1 MNSAFDVIIIG
12 GGASGCSTAMQLSLQ
27 GRSVLVLDKAQFG
40 SGSTGQAAG
49 LGAQLRSNPSET
61 RLLMEG
67 IEVVGEMER
76 KLNEKIFTRTGSL
89 HVAATEDRS
98 GELRDFV
105 ESGKTIGFDIDLV
118 DREFAKSRLPCM
130 RTDDLIEFCYC
141 PTDGH
146 FAPSELLN
154 GYIRIARD
162 AGATFL
168 SQTRVEDIMMSG
180 GRVKGVQTAGASFFA
195 PVVVNAAGPWSYL
208 VAELTQTPM
217 ATATLGHYY
226 LVTEPVPGVQISPT
240 DAAIRDRAN
249 RIYSRPEMGG
259 LLVGSYEQEPVEY
272 SMEALPE
279 DFQMSEIRIQRDNL
293 NVALLIEAASQR
305 FPFIN
310 ERTPMSVT
318 TGIMTFTPDGH
329 ALCGPVHDVEGL
341 YYCTGFNG
349 RGVFQSTSVG
359 FLLADIIC
367 KGRSRYQMGH
377 LDADRFSGEPWL
389 GDRES
394 IRTRCCDRYANHY
407 LIAPKS

>member
-1 MNSAFDVIIIG
+1 M
-12 GGASGCSTAMQLSLQ
+12 
-27 GRSVLVLDKAQFG
+27 DKAQFG

-89 HVAATEDRS
+89 HVAATEDRA

-226 LVTEPVPGVQISPT
+226 LVTEPVSGVQISPT

>member
-1 MNSAFDVIIIG
+1 MNRAFDVIIIG

-89 HVAATEDRS
+89 HVAATEDRA

-226 LVTEPVPGVQISPT
+226 LVTEPVSGVQISPT

>member
-1 MNSAFDVIIIG
+1 MNRAFDVIIIG

-49 LGAQLRSNPSET
+49 LGGQLRSNPSET

-67 IEVVGEMER
+67 IEVVRQMER
-76 KLNEKIFTRTGSL
+76 KLNEKIFTKTGSL
-89 HVAATEDRS
+89 HVAATEDRAL
-98 GELRDFV
+98 ELRDFV
-105 ESGKTIGFDIDLV
+105 ESGKAIGFEIELV

-130 RTDDLIEFCYC
+130 QADDLIEFCYC

-162 AGATFL
+162 AGATL
-168 SQTRVEDIMMSG
+168 LPKTPVEDILMVG
-180 GRVKGVQTAGASFFA
+180 GRVKGVQTADGSFFA

-226 LVTEPVPGVQISPT
+226 LVTEPIPGVQISPT

-249 RIYSRPEMGG
+249 RIYSRPEMEG

-272 SMEALPE
+272 SMEALPA

-329 ALCGPVHDVEGL
+329 ALCGKVHDVDGL
-341 YYCTGFNG
+341 YHCTGFNG

-359 FLLADIIC
+359 LLMANLIC
-367 KGRSRYQMGH
+367 QGRSHYQMEH
-377 LDADRFSGEPWL
+377 LDVNRFSGVSWL

-394 IRTRCCDRYANHY
+394 IRTRCRDRYANHY
-407 LIAPKS
+407 LIASKG

>member
-1 MNSAFDVIIIG
+1 MNRTFDVIIIG

-89 HVAATEDRS
+89 HVAATEDRA

-279 DFQMSEIRIQRDNL
+279 DFQMSEIRIKRDNL

-310 ERTPMSVT
+310 ERTPMSIT

>member
-1 MNSAFDVIIIG
+1 MNRAFDVIIIG

-226 LVTEPVPGVQISPT
+226 LVTEPVSGVQISPT

-293 NVALLIEAASQR
+293 NVALLIEAASRR

>member
-1 MNSAFDVIIIG
+1 MNRAFDVIIIG

-226 LVTEPVPGVQISPT
+226 LVTEPVSGVQISPT

-279 DFQMSEIRIQRDNL
+279 DFQMSEIRIKRDNL

>member
-1 MNSAFDVIIIG
+1 MNRAFDVIIIG

-89 HVAATEDRS
+89 HVAATEDRA

-293 NVALLIEAASQR
+293 NVALLIEAASRR

>member
-1 MNSAFDVIIIG
+1 MNRAFDVIIIG

-89 HVAATEDRS
+89 HVAATEDRA
-98 GELRDFV
+98 GELRNFV

>member
-1 MNSAFDVIIIG
+1 MNRTFDVIIIG

>member
-1 MNSAFDVIIIG
+1 MNRAFDVIIIG

>member
-1 MNSAFDVIIIG
+1 MNRAFDVIIIG
-12 GGASGCSTAMQLSLQ
+12 GGASGCSIAMQLSLQ

-89 HVAATEDRS
+89 HVGATEDRAE
-98 GELRDFV
+98 ELRDFV

-226 LVTEPVPGVQISPT
+226 LVTEPVQGMQISPT

-259 LLVGSYEQEPVEY
+259 LLVGSYEEEPVEY

-341 YYCTGFNG
+341 YHCTGFNG

-359 FLLADIIC
+359 ILMADLIC
-367 KGRSRYQMGH
+367 QGRSRYQMEH
-377 LDADRFSGEPWL
+377 LAADRFSGEQWL

-394 IRTRCCDRYANHY
+394 IKTRCRNRYANHY
-407 LIAPKS
+407 LIAPKG

>member
-1 MNSAFDVIIIG
+1 MNRAFDVIIIG

-89 HVAATEDRS
+89 HVAATEDRA
-98 GELRDFV
+98 GELRNFV
-105 ESGKTIGFDIDLV
+105 ESGKTIGFDIELV

-293 NVALLIEAASQR
+293 NVALLIEAASRR

>member
-1 MNSAFDVIIIG
+1 MIIIG

-89 HVAATEDRS
+89 HVAATEDRA
-98 GELRDFV
+98 GELRNFV

-279 DFQMSEIRIQRDNL
+279 DFQMSEIRIKRDNL

>member
-1 MNSAFDVIIIG
+1 MNRTFDVIIIG

-279 DFQMSEIRIQRDNL
+279 DFQMSEIRIKRDNL

>member
-1 MNSAFDVIIIG
+1 MNRTFDVIIIG

-89 HVAATEDRS
+89 HVAATEDRA

-105 ESGKTIGFDIDLV
+105 ESGKTIGFDIELV

-226 LVTEPVPGVQISPT
+226 LVTEPVSGVQISPT

-310 ERTPMSVT
+310 ERTPMSIT

>member
-1 MNSAFDVIIIG
+1 MNRAFDVIIIG

-49 LGAQLRSNPSET
+49 LGGQLRSNPSET

-67 IEVVGEMER
+67 IEVVRQMER
-76 KLNEKIFTRTGSL
+76 KLNETIFTKTGSL
-89 HVAATEDRS
+89 HVATTEDRA

-105 ESGKTIGFDIDLV
+105 ESGKAIGFDIGLV
-118 DREFAKSRLPCM
+118 DREFAKSQLPCM

-162 AGATFL
+162 AGATL
-168 SQTRVEDIMMSG
+168 LPKTPVEDILMVG
-180 GRVKGVQTAGASFFA
+180 GRVKGVQTADGSFFA

-226 LVTEPVPGVQISPT
+226 LVTEPIPGVQISPT

-249 RIYSRPEMGG
+249 RIYSRPEMEG

-272 SMEALPE
+272 SMEALPA

-329 ALCGPVHDVEGL
+329 ALCGKAHDVDGL
-341 YYCTGFNG
+341 YQCAGFNG

-359 FLLADIIC
+359 LLMANLIC
-367 KGRSRYQMGH
+367 QGRSHYQMEH
-377 LDADRFSGEPWL
+377 LDVNRFSGVSWL
-389 GDRES
+389 GDRVS
-394 IRTRCCDRYANHY
+394 IRTRCRDRYANHY
-407 LIAPKS
+407 LIASKG

>member
-1 MNSAFDVIIIG
+1 MNRTFDVIIIG

-89 HVAATEDRS
+89 HVAATEDRA
-98 GELRDFV
+98 GELRNFV
-105 ESGKTIGFDIDLV
+105 ESGKTIGFDIELV

-226 LVTEPVPGVQISPT
+226 LVTEPVSGVQISPT

-310 ERTPMSVT
+310 ERTPMSIT

>member
-1 MNSAFDVIIIG
+1 MNRAFDVIIIG

-89 HVAATEDRS
+89 HVAATEDRA

-226 LVTEPVPGVQISPT
+226 LVTEPVPGVQISST

-279 DFQMSEIRIQRDNL
+279 DFQMSEIRIKRDNL

>member
-1 MNSAFDVIIIG
+1 MNRAFDVIIIG

-89 HVAATEDRS
+89 HVAATEDRA

-226 LVTEPVPGVQISPT
+226 LVTEPVSGVQISPT

-310 ERTPMSVT
+310 ERTPMSIT

>member
-1 MNSAFDVIIIG
+1 MNRAFDVIIIG

-49 LGAQLRSNPSET
+49 LGGQLRSNPSET

-67 IEVVGEMER
+67 IEVVRQMER
-76 KLNEKIFTRTGSL
+76 KLNETIFTKTGSL
-89 HVAATEDRS
+89 HVATTEDRA

-105 ESGKTIGFDIDLV
+105 ESGKAIGFDIGLV
-118 DREFAKSRLPCM
+118 DREFAKSQLPCM

-162 AGATFL
+162 AGATL
-168 SQTRVEDIMMSG
+168 LPKTPVEDILMVG
-180 GRVKGVQTAGASFFA
+180 GRVKGVQTADGSFFA

-226 LVTEPVPGVQISPT
+226 LVTEPIPGVQISPT

-249 RIYSRPEMGG
+249 RIYSRPEMEG

-272 SMEALPE
+272 SMEALPA

-329 ALCGPVHDVEGL
+329 SLCGQVHDVEGL
-341 YYCTGFNG
+341 YHCTGFNG

-359 FLLADIIC
+359 LLMANLIC
-367 KGRSRYQMGH
+367 QGRSHYQMEH
-377 LDADRFSGEPWL
+377 LDVNRFSGVSWL
-389 GDRES
+389 DDRES
-394 IRTRCCDRYANHY
+394 IRTRCRDRYANHY
-407 LIAPKS
+407 LIASKG

>member
-1 MNSAFDVIIIG
+1 MNRAFDVIIIG

-49 LGAQLRSNPSET
+49 LGGQLRSNPSET

-67 IEVVGEMER
+67 IEVVRQMER
-76 KLNEKIFTRTGSL
+76 KLNEKIFTKTGSL
-89 HVAATEDRS
+89 HVAATEDRA

-105 ESGKTIGFDIDLV
+105 ESGKAIGFDIGLV

-162 AGATFL
+162 AGATL
-168 SQTRVEDIMMSG
+168 LPQTPVEDILMEG
-180 GRVKGVQTAGASFFA
+180 GRVKGVQTADGSFFA

-226 LVTEPVPGVQISPT
+226 LVTEPILGVQISPT

-249 RIYSRPEMGG
+249 RIYSRPEMEG

-272 SMEALPE
+272 SMEALPA

-310 ERTPMSVT
+310 ERTPMSIT

-377 LDADRFSGEPWL
+377 LNADRFSGEPWL

>member
-1 MNSAFDVIIIG
+1 MNRAFDVIIIG

-49 LGAQLRSNPSET
+49 LGGQLRSNPSET

-67 IEVVGEMER
+67 IEVVRQMER
-76 KLNEKIFTRTGSL
+76 KLNETIFTKTGSL
-89 HVAATEDRS
+89 HVATTEDRA

-105 ESGKTIGFDIDLV
+105 ESGKAIGFEIELV

-162 AGATFL
+162 AGATL
-168 SQTRVEDIMMSG
+168 LPQTPVEDILMEE
-180 GRVKGVQTAGASFFA
+180 GRVKGVQTADASFFA

-226 LVTEPVPGVQISPT
+226 LVTEPIPGMQISPT

-272 SMEALPE
+272 SMEALPA

-329 ALCGPVHDVEGL
+329 ALCGKVHDVDGL
-341 YYCTGFNG
+341 YHCTGFNG

-359 FLLADIIC
+359 LLMANLIC
-367 KGRSRYQMGH
+367 QGRSHYQMEH
-377 LDADRFSGEPWL
+377 LDVNRFSGVSWL

-394 IRTRCCDRYANHY
+394 IRTRCRDRYANHY
-407 LIAPKS
+407 LIASKG

>member
-1 MNSAFDVIIIG
+1 MNRAFDVIIIG

-89 HVAATEDRS
+89 HVAATEDRA

-118 DREFAKSRLPCM
+118 DREFAKSRLPWM

-226 LVTEPVPGVQISPT
+226 LVTEPVPGVQISST

-310 ERTPMSVT
+310 ERTPMSIT

>member
-1 MNSAFDVIIIG
+1 MNRAFDVIIIG

-89 HVAATEDRS
+89 HVAATEDRA

-105 ESGKTIGFDIDLV
+105 ELGKTIGFDIDLV
-118 DREFAKSRLPCM
+118 DREFARNRLPCM

-146 FAPSELLN
+146 FAPNELLN

-377 LDADRFSGEPWL
+377 LNADRFSGEPWL

>member
-1 MNSAFDVIIIG
+1 MNRTFDVIIIG

-89 HVAATEDRS
+89 HVAATEDRA

-226 LVTEPVPGVQISPT
+226 LVTEPVSGVQISPT

-310 ERTPMSVT
+310 ERTPMSIT

>member
-1 MNSAFDVIIIG
+1 MNRTFDVIIIG

-89 HVAATEDRS
+89 HVAATEDRA

-279 DFQMSEIRIQRDNL
+279 DFQMSEIRIKRDNL

>member
-1 MNSAFDVIIIG
+1 MNRTFDVIIIG

-89 HVAATEDRS
+89 HVAATEDRA
-98 GELRDFV
+98 GELRNFV

-226 LVTEPVPGVQISPT
+226 LVTEPVSGVQISPT

-279 DFQMSEIRIQRDNL
+279 DFQMSEIRIKRDNL

-310 ERTPMSVT
+310 ERTPMSIT

>member
-1 MNSAFDVIIIG
+1 MNRAFDVIIIG

-89 HVAATEDRS
+89 HVAATEDRA
-98 GELRDFV
+98 GELRNFV
-105 ESGKTIGFDIDLV
+105 ESGKTIGFDIELV

-226 LVTEPVPGVQISPT
+226 LVTEPVSGVQISPT

>member
-1 MNSAFDVIIIG
+1 MNRAFDVIIIG

-89 HVAATEDRS
+89 HVAATEDRA

-118 DREFAKSRLPCM
+118 DREFAKSQLPCM

>member
-1 MNSAFDVIIIG
+1 MNRTFDVIIIG

-89 HVAATEDRS
+89 HVAATEDRA
-98 GELRDFV
+98 GELRNFV

-118 DREFAKSRLPCM
+118 DREFAKSQLPCM

-279 DFQMSEIRIQRDNL
+279 DFQMSEIRIKRDNL
-293 NVALLIEAASQR
+293 NVALLIEAASRR

>member
-1 MNSAFDVIIIG
+1 MNRAFDVIIIG

-310 ERTPMSVT
+310 ERTPMSIT

>member
-1 MNSAFDVIIIG
+1 MNTSFDVIIIG

-67 IEVVGEMER
+67 MEVVGEMESR
-76 KLNEKIFTRTGSL
+76 LNEKIFTRTGSL
-89 HVAATEDRS
+89 HVAATEDRAQ
-98 GELRDFV
+98 ELRDFV
-105 ESGKTIGFDIDLV
+105 ESGKNIGFDIDLV
-118 DREFAKSRLPCM
+118 GRAFAKSRLPCM
-130 RTDDLIEFCYC
+130 RNDDLIEFCYC

-168 SQTRVEDIMMSG
+168 SHTRVEDINISG
-180 GRVKGVQTAGASFFA
+180 GSVKGVHTAGASFFA
-195 PVVVNAAGPWSYL
+195 PVVINAAGPWSYL

-217 ATATLGHYY
+217 PTATLGHYY
-226 LVTEPVPGVQISPT
+226 LVTEPVQGLQISQT

-259 LLVGSYEQEPVEY
+259 LLVGSYEEEPVEY
-272 SMEALPE
+272 AMEALPE

-329 ALCGPVHDVEGL
+329 ALCGPVQDVEGL
-341 YYCTGFNG
+341 YHCTGFNG

-359 FLLADIIC
+359 ILMADLIC
-367 KGRSRYQMGH
+367 HGHSRYQMEH
-377 LDADRFSGEPWL
+377 LAADRFSGEQWID
-389 GDRES
+389 DRES
-394 IRTRCCDRYANHY
+394 IKNRCRNRYANHY
-407 LIAPKS
+407 LIASKG

>member
-1 MNSAFDVIIIG
+1 MNRAFDVIIIG

-89 HVAATEDRS
+89 HVAATEDRA
-98 GELRDFV
+98 GELRNFV
-105 ESGKTIGFDIDLV
+105 ESGKTIGFDIELV

>member
-1 MNSAFDVIIIG
+1 MNRAFDVIIIG

-89 HVAATEDRS
+89 HVAATEDRA

-105 ESGKTIGFDIDLV
+105 ELGKTIGFDIDLV
-118 DREFAKSRLPCM
+118 DREFARNRLPCM

-226 LVTEPVPGVQISPT
+226 LVTEPVSGVQISPT

-279 DFQMSEIRIQRDNL
+279 DFQMSEIRIKRDNL

-310 ERTPMSVT
+310 ERTPMSIT

>member
-1 MNSAFDVIIIG
+1 M
-12 GGASGCSTAMQLSLQ
+12 
-27 GRSVLVLDKAQFG
+27 DKAQFG

-89 HVAATEDRS
+89 HVAATEDRA

-105 ESGKTIGFDIDLV
+105 ESGKTIGFDIELV

>member
-1 MNSAFDVIIIG
+1 MNRAFDVIIIG

-89 HVAATEDRS
+89 HVAATEDRA

>member
-1 MNSAFDVIIIG
+1 MNRAFDVIIIG

-89 HVAATEDRS
+89 HVAATEDRA

-105 ESGKTIGFDIDLV
+105 ESGKTIGFDIELV

-226 LVTEPVPGVQISPT
+226 LVTEPVSGVQISPT

-279 DFQMSEIRIQRDNL
+279 DFQMSEIRIKRDNL

-377 LDADRFSGEPWL
+377 LNADRFSGEPWL

>member
-1 MNSAFDVIIIG
+1 MNRAFDVIIIG

-89 HVAATEDRS
+89 HVAATEDRA

-279 DFQMSEIRIQRDNL
+279 DFQMSEIRIKRDNL

-310 ERTPMSVT
+310 ERTPMSIT